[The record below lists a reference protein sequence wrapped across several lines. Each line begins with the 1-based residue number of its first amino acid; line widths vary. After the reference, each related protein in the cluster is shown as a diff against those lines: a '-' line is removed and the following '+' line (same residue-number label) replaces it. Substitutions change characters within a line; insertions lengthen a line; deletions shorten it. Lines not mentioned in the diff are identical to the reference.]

1 MTTVPELLR
10 DADPLS
16 SEPVRSVQDRAPRR
30 QRVLASPVAGEM
42 PRRAFG
48 KAAFAAVAVTAIA
61 GGGLYWSRASVDV
74 LAAVRFEVRLAE
86 DAFSPG
92 LQEVVVSG
100 AGRKIYLHRETV
112 VTNSD
117 IASARLVDGNGS
129 TYGVSITL
137 RPDGAARM
145 RRATEGHVDRPVA
158 ILIDGTVVMAPTVRS
173 PIGAEASISGDFSK
187 AEAERIVSGIIGR

>member
-74 LAAVRFEVRLAE
+74 LAAVRFEVRLAMSL
-86 DAFSPG
+86 F
-92 LQEVVVSG
+92 VTTVS
-100 AGRKIYLHRETV
+100 RWR
-112 VTNSD
+112 
-117 IASARLVDGNGS
+117 
-129 TYGVSITL
+129 
-137 RPDGAARM
+137 
-145 RRATEGHVDRPVA
+145 
-158 ILIDGTVVMAPTVRS
+158 
-173 PIGAEASISGDFSK
+173 
-187 AEAERIVSGIIGR
+187 